1 MLEVLETLTGFGWS
15 VFPCVRMDKGPLTK
29 RGFHDATTDMA
40 QVEQWFHQYP
50 ECNWAI
56 AVPGTAIVV
65 DVDTLDGGDPNPWPR
80 NQDGA
85 ASLMDCGAIT
95 LTPRGG
101 RHYWFRQPSPNRWNS
116 TAGKLAGKVDTR
128 ATNGYVIIPPSM
140 TRNGPYVWL
149 EDMELNCRPEE
160 LPEPPQWLIDILDAH
175 PGRSWQRRDSA
186 KDGTSAIPA
195 ECSEVTDHGVT
206 VWVNCSTYWHTIA
219 MDMLAE
225 SGGTVSHTVDDV
237 TYWIRPGKTNGISA
251 TWNHPES
258 RHGATHDLAHRFG
271 YPRLTVFTPNWQ
283 PFEAMESYSTF
294 DIIHKLTPPDQ
305 WGRMDQR
312 MHAHHDAALVNF
324 RPELFADMDHAPEPD
339 EESVEP
345 EPEFD
350 MDIPRGFRP
359 GGIMDTT
366 IKAIEA
372 SEHMRQPAFSLAA
385 ALAVMSICLNTR
397 VTARRTMANIYCLC
411 VCNTGEGKNAS
422 QIAVRRILEATDPPK
437 PLDAILHGATIGM
450 PHSDSGLL
458 TALKHGNIRLIRAD
472 EMAAY
477 LKAGM
482 KNGNGY
488 TARLVTLLTELY
500 THGRGSYTPPVY
512 SDEKKNQTIEATP
525 FVTLFGSTTPQQL
538 ASAMDTESV
547 EGGLLPR
554 CLLFRGNDEADSA
567 NPLND
572 FIVPASL
579 SSQIRAWRNWSPS
592 NTQIGPSGTPDPR
605 VDWKFTPQAEEVLRE
620 KTTEWLHAKRRG
632 LRQQDLSAF
641 IYTRQAQNVVKLAL
655 LIAADRCES
664 PTAEWEIESGD
675 VLFAIQ
681 LVDWMGS
688 NMRQMVQDDLSE
700 SWVTQCASRL
710 FKCISSHGPDG
721 ISKAKLLRITRMSS
735 QDMQKAINHLLDSD
749 LIEESSNKTSGRP
762 IVIYIR
768 A

>member
-1 MLEVLETLTGFGWS
+1 
-15 VFPCVRMDKGPLTK
+15 
-29 RGFHDATTDMA
+29 
-40 QVEQWFHQYP
+40 
-50 ECNWAI
+50 
-56 AVPGTAIVV
+56 
-65 DVDTLDGGDPNPWPR
+65 VDTLDGGDPNPWPR

>member
-1 MLEVLETLTGFGWS
+1 MIDILEALTGLGWS

-29 RGFHDATTDMA
+29 HGFHDATTDMA
-40 QVEQWFHQYP
+40 QVERWLQQYP
-50 ECNWAI
+50 ECNWGI
-56 AVPGTAIVV
+56 AVPGTAIVL
-65 DVDTLDGGDPNPWPR
+65 DIDTLDGGDPNPWPR
-80 NQDGA
+80 DQDKA
-85 ASLMDCGAIT
+85 ASLANCGAIT

-101 RHYWFRQPSPNRWNS
+101 RHHWFRQPIPGKWNS

-128 ATNGYVIIPPSM
+128 ATNGYAVIPPSV
-140 TRNGPYVWL
+140 TRIGAYAWL
-149 EDMELNCRPEE
+149 EGMELNCRPEE
-160 LPEPPQWLIDILDAH
+160 LPEPPQWLVEILDAH
-175 PGRSWQRRDSA
+175 PGRSWQRDAA
-186 KDGTSAIPA
+186 KGGGSSIPA
-195 ECSEVTDHGVT
+195 ECSEVLDHGT
-206 VWVNCSTYWHTIA
+206 RVWVNCSTYWHTIA

-225 SGGTVSHTVDDV
+225 SGGAVSHTVDDV
-237 TYWIRPGKTNGISA
+237 TYWIRPGKTNGVSA

-258 RHGATHDLAHRFG
+258 RHGATHDLPNRFG

-294 DIIHKLTPPDQ
+294 DILHKLTPPDQ

-324 RPELFADMDHAPEPD
+324 RPELFEDNDPAPVPD
-339 EESVEP
+339 EEPTEH
-345 EPEFD
+345 EPEFE
-350 MDIPRGFRP
+350 MEIPQGFRP
-359 GGIMDTT
+359 GGIMDST

-372 SEHMRQPAFSLAA
+372 SEYMRQPAFSLAA
-385 ALAVMSICLNTR
+385 ALTVMSICLNTR

-422 QIAVRRILEATDPPK
+422 QVAVRRILEATDPPK

-458 TALKHGNIRLIRAD
+458 TALKHGNVRLIRAD

-482 KNGNGY
+482 KNANGY

-567 NPLND
+567 NPLSD
-572 FIVPASL
+572 FIVPATL
-579 SSQIRAWRNWSPS
+579 SSQIRAWRTWSPNS
-592 NTQIGPSGTPDPR
+592 TQVGPSGTPDPR
-605 VDWKFTPQAEEVLRE
+605 VDWKFTPQAEEILNA

-641 IYTRQAQNVVKLAL
+641 IYTRQAQNVTKLAL

-664 PTAEWEIESGD
+664 PTAEWEVESGD
-675 VLFAIQ
+675 VLFAIR

-688 NMRQMVQDDLSE
+688 NMRHMVEVDLSE
-700 SWVTQCASRL
+700 SYTTQCANKIFRR
-710 FKCISSHGPDG
+710 ISICGTDG
-721 ISKAKLLRITRMSS
+721 VSKSQLLRRSKISS
-735 QDMQKAINHLLDSD
+735 QDMQKAINHLIDSD
-749 LIEESSNKTSGRP
+749 LIECEIHGTTGRS
-762 IVIYIR
+762 VTVYKKR
-768 A
+768 